1 MDHKAHF
8 ESTDTATEFNYL
20 TEINATYVVFFFNIS
35 NMCSKYMLHS
45 TISFFK
51 EGIQD
56 DVSFN
61 SNNNSELF
69 YSNSLSS
76 KYMHTFLY

>member
-20 TEINATYVVFFFNIS
+20 TEINATYVVFFNIS

-45 TISFFK
+45 TISFLRR
-51 EGIQD
+51 ESG
-56 DVSFN
+56 
-61 SNNNSELF
+61 
-69 YSNSLSS
+69 
-76 KYMHTFLY
+76 MM